1 MRVIAGS
8 YRSRP
13 LKAVPGKNTRP
24 TTDKIKESMFNLLAT
39 RLPIDGYCLDFY
51 AGSGALAI
59 ESVSRGL
66 AGAVMC
72 EKDRRAILTIKENI
86 KITKEEEKFV
96 LLSGKNR
103 SKLLDWG
110 LDNKRGFDLVFLDP
124 PYAESRVEEDLKW
137 LITNDFLKPKC
148 LVVYEADEAH
158 SIKEIPNFV
167 KLKNKKYGITVIQI
181 YEYQGKENE
190 KHE

>member
-24 TTDKIKESMFNLLAT
+24 TTDKIKESMFNLLAN

-72 EKDRRAILTIKENI
+72 EKDRRAVLTIKENI
-86 KITKEEEKFV
+86 KMTKEEEKFV

-103 SKLLDWG
+103 TKLLDWG
-110 LDNKRGFDLVFLDP
+110 LKNQRAFDLVFLDP
-124 PYAESRVEEDLKW
+124 PYAENQVEQDLEW
-137 LITNDFLKPKC
+137 LIKNDFLNPSC
-148 LVVYEADEAH
+148 LIVLEADEVH
-158 SIKEIPNFV
+158 SVKEIPNFLE
-167 KLKNKKYGITVIQI
+167 LKNKKYGITVIRI
-181 YEYQGKENE
+181 YQYQGEE
-190 KHE
+190 SEEYE